1 MGFQQ
6 GLVYVEEF
14 WSKKNLEKASRVAS
28 RYVKNVLKRSHTF
41 CLIFHSPMAAPC
53 RLIITA
59 DDFGYSEGRN
69 RGIVQAFEKGIVQ
82 RTSLMVNG
90 VQAEDA
96 VRRAKSCGLPMGEYF
111 VIFLL

>member
-1 MGFQQ
+1 MLDTFMSFQQ
-6 GLVYVEEF
+6 GLRGRALGEKI
-14 WSKKNLEKASRVAS
+14 SIKASRVAK
-28 RYVKNVLKRSHTF
+28 VKKNVLKRSHTF

-69 RGIVQAFEKGIVQ
+69 RGIVQAFESGIVQ

-96 VRRAKSCGLPMGEYF
+96 VRRARACGLPMG
-111 VIFLL
+111 